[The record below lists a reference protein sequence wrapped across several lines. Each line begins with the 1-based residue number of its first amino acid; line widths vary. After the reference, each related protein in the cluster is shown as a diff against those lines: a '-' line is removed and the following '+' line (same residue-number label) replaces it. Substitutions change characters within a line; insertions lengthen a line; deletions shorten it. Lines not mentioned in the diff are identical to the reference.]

1 MKKLMAIV
9 GLTVLTNCT
18 SNIEAELN
26 DNFMEIYQKAICDK
40 YSLYANS
47 KDLNGSLSL
56 YVDDAIVNNST
67 MEPIVGKDKIKENFI
82 KWYESAET
90 INHSAIVISAKV
102 FGNEAFAYG
111 SWKVDQIM
119 KDGSK
124 REERGHWST
133 HNVKVGNNWKMTI
146 DHTNDAAFYEIR
158 KNE

>member
-67 MEPIVGKDKIKENFI
+67 VEPIVGNCNFCKSI
-82 KWYESAET
+82 WE
-90 INHSAIVISAKV
+90 
-102 FGNEAFAYG
+102 
-111 SWKVDQIM
+111 
-119 KDGSK
+119 
-124 REERGHWST
+124 
-133 HNVKVGNNWKMTI
+133 
-146 DHTNDAAFYEIR
+146 
-158 KNE
+158 